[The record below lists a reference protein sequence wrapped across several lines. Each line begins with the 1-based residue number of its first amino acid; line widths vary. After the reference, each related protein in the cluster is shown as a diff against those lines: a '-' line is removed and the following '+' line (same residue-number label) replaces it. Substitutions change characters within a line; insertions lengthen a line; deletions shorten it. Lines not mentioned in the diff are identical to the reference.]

1 MWFRETAQNTTD
13 KTDAVQEN
21 EKPGKEGRR
30 APQANIANQKTALHE
45 IRNPLSDCYGICN
58 LLL

>member
-1 MWFRETAQNTTD
+1 MWFRETAKNTID

-21 EKPGKEGRR
+21 EKPGKEGR
-30 APQANIANQKTALHE
+30 APQANIVNQKTALHE

-58 LLL
+58 LLF